1 MKLLIIILSIS
12 NIMIKNV
19 TFSIGIILC
28 FSILLITGSPF
39 LTTTNLNVKTDY
51 NFPLEIF
58 QFVYAGN
65 GNEND
70 KGDKKEGRG
79 LGKGLGLDKDM
90 KGEGGNKN
98 NCPTQSRTLDI
109 TGKLNPKAIRLL
121 GDFDPCVIRDGSVTL
136 NILNNLNIKLA
147 VMYLDKDG
155 NNHAS
160 ALINLKK
167 IQNINNN
174 QGLFKIELDQ
184 QMQGIDPLTK
194 EPTIVTKI
202 NGLALY
208 NIGNKP
214 INFKSGNTVAY
225 TAIFTK

>member
-39 LTTTNLNVKTDY
+39 LTTTNLNVKTDN

-136 NILNNLNIKLA
+136 NILNNPNIKLA

-214 INFKSGNTVAY
+214 INFKLGNTVAY

>member
-1 MKLLIIILSIS
+1 ME
-12 NIMIKNV
+12 
-19 TFSIGIILC
+19 G
-28 FSILLITGSPF
+28 GS
-39 LTTTNLNVKTDY
+39 
-51 NFPLEIF
+51 
-58 QFVYAGN
+58 
-65 GNEND
+65 
-70 KGDKKEGRG
+70 
-79 LGKGLGLDKDM
+79 
-90 KGEGGNKN
+90 GEGNNNK
-98 NCPTQSRTLDI
+98 CPTQSRTIDI
-109 TGKLNPKAIRLL
+109 TGKINPKAIRLL

-136 NILNNLNIKLA
+136 NILNNPNIKLA
-147 VMYLDKDG
+147 IMYIDKNG

-174 QGLFKIELDQ
+174 QGLFTIDLDE

-194 EPTIVTKI
+194 EPTIITKI

-214 INFKSGNTVAY
+214 INFKSGNTVAF